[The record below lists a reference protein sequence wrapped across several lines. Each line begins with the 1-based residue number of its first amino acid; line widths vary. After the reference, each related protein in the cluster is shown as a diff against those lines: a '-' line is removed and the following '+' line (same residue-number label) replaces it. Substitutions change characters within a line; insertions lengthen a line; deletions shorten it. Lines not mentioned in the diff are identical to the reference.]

1 MSTSAVPI
9 LPIKKGSVLRLWIAL
24 GLIGAAG
31 VGVAWFGTAKTI
43 ATQGAADQFMDWN
56 DGQTGVLETASGLQ
70 YRIDAPGDG
79 SASPTDADVVAI
91 AYKGTL
97 RDGSVFDQN
106 PRATFPVQGLVPG
119 FSEVLKL
126 MSRGAKFKVWIPPAL
141 GYGDASPSA
150 AIPANS
156 VLIFDIE
163 MVDFRSMAEVQAMQ
177 QQAQQQ
183 QAAGANPQQQPVQ

>member
-9 LPIKKGSVLRLWIAL
+9 LPIKKGSLLRLWIAL

-31 VGVAWFGTAKTI
+31 AGVAWFGTAKTI

-56 DGQTGVLETASGLQ
+56 DGQAGVLETASGLQ
-70 YRIDAPGDG
+70 YRIDTPGDRV
-79 SASPTDADVVAI
+79 ASPTDADVVAI

-97 RDGSVFDQN
+97 RDGTVFDEN

-141 GYGDASPSA
+141 GYGEQSPSS

-183 QAAGANPQQQPVQ
+183 QGAGANPQQPIQ